1 MRINKWLDFLDR
13 VGWTV
18 VYTGAAA
25 GITALTD
32 PHFTWGATVKT
43 VGIAAGLAVC
53 KVVLA
58 QRAGDDD
65 LGAAVP
71 GKVIEK
77 K

>member
-13 VGWTV
+13 VGWTALQA
-18 VYTGAAA
+18 GAAA
-25 GITALTD
+25 AIVAFQSSDISWQDAL
-32 PHFTWGATVKT
+32 KM
-43 VGIAAGLAVC
+43 VGIAAGIAAC

-71 GKVIEK
+71 GSVIEK
-77 K
+77 